1 MDLGVAGMASSVASP
16 GKRLAGWLVETGIFE
31 VIDDETGKRP
41 LFNLTWL
48 GHAVI
53 AGSVVLLGSIYY
65 AATLGSV
72 YVLKDSW
79 RICQSSSGVSPSSVS
94 PSSIS
99 LGQGLIGSAVA
110 AAATSQA
117 TEEPQKRLVRQRA
130 RLDKQKELLA
140 KGAEDSCS
148 IAIFYFANRIAVLSL
163 SSAAGIVFVV
173 CLAITS
179 KDGWGKTNNAIIN
192 TGAVAGLVLFT
203 MTIYSQLYGQGT
215 NYESYRLKYVIASD
229 TRNMIESAIA
239 NGSILFFA
247 DATGSAGA
255 SATTNPPTEV
265 NLDSSDGMTKL
276 IRYVDDKLALVNRPE
291 FNVDSSFVDATSA
304 QVGTFLKTKQQEPN
318 PATSG
323 NSNQAP
329 AR

>member
-1 MDLGVAGMASSVASP
+1 MERGIFSEEKDGD
-16 GKRLAGWLVETGIFE
+16 GKRLRLDV
-31 VIDDETGKRP
+31 
-41 LFNLTWL
+41 TWL

-53 AGSVVLLGSIYY
+53 AGSVVLLGCIYY

-72 YVLKDSW
+72 YILKDKW
-79 RICQSSSGVSPSSVS
+79 NICQSSSGVSPSSVS
-94 PSSIS
+94 PPSIS

-117 TEEPQKRLVRQRA
+117 NEEPQKQLVRQRA
-130 RLDKQKELLA
+130 RLDKQNELLA
-140 KGAEDSCS
+140 KGAENSCN

-163 SSAAGIVFVV
+163 SSAAGILFVV

-179 KDGWGKTNNAIIN
+179 KEGWEKTNNAIIN
-192 TGAVAGLVLFT
+192 TGATAGLILFT

-247 DATGSAGA
+247 DASGSAGA
-255 SATTNPPTEV
+255 SATANPPTEV
-265 NLDSSDGMTKL
+265 NLNSSDGMTKL
-276 IRYVDDKLALVNRPE
+276 IRYVDDKLALINRPE
-291 FNVDSSFVDATSA
+291 FSIDSSFVDATSA

-323 NSNQAP
+323 NSNQVP

>member
-1 MDLGVAGMASSVASP
+1 MAGMASSEASR

-79 RICQSSSGVSPSSVS
+79 RICQSSSGVSPSS
-94 PSSIS
+94 IS

-117 TEEPQKRLVRQRA
+117 NEEPQKQLVRQRA
-130 RLDKQKELLA
+130 RLDKQNELLA
-140 KGAEDSCS
+140 KGAENSCN

-179 KDGWGKTNNAIIN
+179 KEGWEKTNNAIIN
-192 TGAVAGLVLFT
+192 TGATAGLILFT

-247 DATGSAGA
+247 DASGSAGA
-255 SATTNPPTEV
+255 SATANPPTEV
-265 NLDSSDGMTKL
+265 NLNSSDGMTKL
-276 IRYVDDKLALVNRPE
+276 IRYVDDKLALINRPE
-291 FNVDSSFVDATSA
+291 FSIDSSFVDATSA

-323 NSNQAP
+323 NSNQVP

>member
-1 MDLGVAGMASSVASP
+1 MASIEASP
-16 GKRLAGWLVETGIFE
+16 GKHLAGWLVEKGIFSD
-31 VIDDETGKRP
+31 VIDETGKRP
-41 LFNLTWL
+41 RFNVTWL

-53 AGSVVLLGSIYY
+53 AGSVVLLGCVYY

-72 YVLKDSW
+72 YVLKDRW
-79 RICQSSSGVSPSSVS
+79 HICQSSPSVS
-94 PSSIS
+94 P
-99 LGQGLIGSAVA
+99 GQGSPGRALAGAPAPRETKPGQVA
-110 AAATSQA
+110 ASPA
-117 TEEPQKRLVRQRA
+117 TEDQRNRLN
-130 RLDKQKELLA
+130 KQIELLTE
-140 KGAEDSCS
+140 GAANSCD

-179 KDGWGKTNNAIIN
+179 KDGWEKTNNAIIN
-192 TGAVAGLVLFT
+192 IGAAAGLILFT

-247 DATGSAGA
+247 DASGSAGA

-265 NLDSSDGMTKL
+265 SLNSSDGMTKL
-276 IRYVDDKLALVNRPE
+276 IRYVDDKLALINRPE

-304 QVGTFLKTKQQEPN
+304 QMGTFLKTKQQGLG
-318 PATSG
+318 PAIGG
-323 NSNQAP
+323 NSTQAP
-329 AR
+329 AQ